1 VTTAIGVH
9 YERAE
14 GTSRRMNPR
23 EHRCRIE
30 DQPEPHGGANS
41 GHWESVRPRGLRI
54 YNRKGP
60 STSDE
65 WMNHTQESGKTVQ
78 PRGGGREERSLAPR
92 KGESNKGEPGREK
105 KTSSCGSDTV
115 HEC

>member
-23 EHRCRIE
+23 EHRRRIE

-65 WMNHTQESGKTVQ
+65 WMNHTQESGKT
-78 PRGGGREERSLAPR
+78 RGGGGRRGAWLPEKGKVTRESQGGKKDEFVWERYRA
-92 KGESNKGEPGREK
+92 
-105 KTSSCGSDTV
+105 
-115 HEC
+115 